1 MKLKLPL
8 LATTA
13 LLVAS
18 LACAVPSQVSP
29 STSAPV
35 STYPPSPTA
44 VVLAPS
50 SAENTTATQAP
61 TDPSLPQAT
70 TVPIVFNGSSQ
81 QDLYINL
88 YQRVNPSVVSIR
100 VLDNNGIDQALGS
113 GFVYDDQGHIVT
125 NNHVVEGAAQL
136 EVDFSNGFQ
145 ALAKVVGTEPTAD
158 LAVIKIDA
166 PAGQLI
172 PIALADSDA
181 VQVGEQVIAI
191 GNPFGFSGTMTIGI
205 VSGLGRVLSPE
216 SSTSTTAPQFSAPD
230 VIQTDA
236 AINPGNSGGPL
247 LDLTGQVIGVNKA
260 LESQTGVNSGV
271 GFAVASNTLKRIIP
285 ALIENGK
292 FQYPFLGMSSTDGL
306 TLVQQKNLGLPETPG
321 AYVTDVVAGGPA
333 DKGGVVGDKASTGNQ
348 RTLQGGGDLIV
359 AIDGHPV
366 KAFADVLSYLVN
378 HADVGQTITLTV
390 VRGGANKDLQVT
402 LGARP

>member
-18 LACAVPSQVSP
+18 LACAVPSQVS
-29 STSAPV
+29 STPVPV
-35 STYPPSPTA
+35 STYPPLPTA
-44 VVLAPS
+44 VVLSPA
-50 SAENTTATQAP
+50 ATQAS

-145 ALAKVVGTEPTAD
+145 AMAKVVGTEPTAD

-216 SSTSTTAPQFSAPD
+216 SSTSTTTTAPQFSAPD

-285 ALIENGK
+285 ALIESGK

-306 TLVQQKNLGLPETPG
+306 TLVQQKSLGLPTTPG